1 MEIRFLDQKIEM
13 EGQEIFDLK
22 PLTKEE
28 IAYFIDFARE
38 QYLVRW
44 DDMKEAHNVR
54 RNYRDRIS
62 VEIGWENRVIWG
74 KMVKII
80 ERAKNRKVACRSGP
94 GNPSLIPHHRDRYPG
109 SRNLY
114 I

>member
-13 EGQEIFDLK
+13 EKQEIFDLK

-44 DDMKEAHNVR
+44 DDMKEAF
-54 RNYRDRIS
+54 
-62 VEIGWENRVIWG
+62 
-74 KMVKII
+74 KIAQ
-80 ERAKNRKVACRSGP
+80 R
-94 GNPSLIPHHRDRYPG
+94 
-109 SRNLY
+109 
-114 I
+114 

>member
-1 MEIRFLDQKIEM
+1 MIDKNFK

-28 IAYFIDFARE
+28 VAWVEEHFIDFARE

-44 DDMKEAHNVR
+44 NDIREAHNIR

-62 VEIGWENRVIWG
+62 DIGENKRVRVL
-74 KMVKII
+74 KQ
-80 ERAKNRKVACRSGP
+80 
-94 GNPSLIPHHRDRYPG
+94 
-109 SRNLY
+109 
-114 I
+114 